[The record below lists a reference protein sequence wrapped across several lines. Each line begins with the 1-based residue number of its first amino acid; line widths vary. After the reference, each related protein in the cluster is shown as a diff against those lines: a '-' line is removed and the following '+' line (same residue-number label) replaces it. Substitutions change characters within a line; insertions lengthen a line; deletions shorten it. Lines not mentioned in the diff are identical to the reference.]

1 MAFYIKQ
8 NDTAPAIRATP
19 KDTDANAIDLTDA
32 SVRFHM
38 RRVGSTTITTDGAAI
53 IVGNAA
59 NGIVQYDWESA
70 DTAKVNT
77 YQAEFEVTY
86 SDGSIETFPNSS
98 YITVEV
104 TDDLA

>member
-8 NDTAPAIRATP
+8 NDTAPAIRATLN
-19 KDTDANAIDLTDA
+19 DTDANVTDLTDA
-32 SVRFHM
+32 TVRFHM
-38 RRVGSTTITTDGAAI
+38 RRVGATTITTDGAAI